1 MLLVCIALEKILK
14 LKGHRREKVIDHLLR
29 WAAFVSAGLEM
40 SSPIAD
46 FKLLNDYSCKARL
59 SHLLYN
65 LVRPECNCAACRPF
79 GTIYGQSVNTFLG
92 MLPPTAKST
101 EDIEKVYNVLS
112 RTPLTP
118 SRLCAFAAWAVPQL
132 SSLSAKE
139 LSVFVNKNWNG
150 VYLTLPL
157 ENGGGVMAFSE
168 RGIKSMAAQALVAF
182 VAAEKEALR
191 PNLVD
196 VGDLTAAVSD
206 WTVV

>member
-1 MLLVCIALEKILK
+1 MR
-14 LKGHRREKVIDHLLR
+14 RRERVGEYFFSWCSFL
-29 WAAFVSAGLEM
+29 SAYSEM
-40 SSPIAD
+40 SSPEAD

-79 GTIYGQSVNTFLG
+79 GTMYGQSVNSFLG
-92 MLPPTAKST
+92 LLPPKAKST
-101 EDIEKVYNVLS
+101 DDIEKVFAVLN

-118 SRLCAFAAWAVPQL
+118 LRVAVFAAWSIPQL

-157 ENGGGVMAFSE
+157 ENGGGVMKFSE
-168 RGIKSMAAQALVAF
+168 HGIKSLAAQALVAF
-182 VAAEKEALR
+182 VAVEKEAIR
-191 PNLVD
+191 PLPVP
-196 VGDLTAAVSD
+196 GDELSAAVSD
-206 WTVV
+206 WTIV